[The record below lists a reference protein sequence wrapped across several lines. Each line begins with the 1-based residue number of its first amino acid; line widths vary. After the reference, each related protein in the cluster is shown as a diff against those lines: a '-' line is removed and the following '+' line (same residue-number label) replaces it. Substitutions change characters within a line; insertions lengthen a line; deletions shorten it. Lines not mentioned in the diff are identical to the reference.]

1 MDKIYQ
7 NYETRLDNILN
18 TLRNSNENTDIEENK
33 DIEEYK
39 DDLEQLEETND
50 KKGPDRLK
58 CKQFDT
64 INYCY
69 EMYKVR
75 KNKKADFDIYST
87 QKYNIEDENIDKME
101 IVLGW
106 KELDNNKKEE
116 LIEDYIDTL
125 SNTYIS
131 LSKTYIKDFVIKN
144 KAKIRYNKKDKKIDT
159 ILGICYLN
167 NELSIKK
174 KKQKSNLAIDKLRKT
189 IKK

>member
-1 MDKIYQ
+1 MNKIYQ
-7 NYETRLDNILN
+7 DYETRLDNILN
-18 TLRNSNENTDIEENK
+18 ILRNSNENTDNDEFKDIEQQSEENK
-33 DIEEYK
+33 EK
-39 DDLEQLEETND
+39 NSSN
-50 KKGPDRLK
+50 RLK

-101 IVLGW
+101 IILGW
-106 KELDNNKKEE
+106 KELDNNRKEE

-125 SNTYIS
+125 SDTYKS

-167 NELSIKK
+167 NELSIK
-174 KKQKSNLAIDKLRKT
+174 I
-189 IKK
+189 